1 MKKTL
6 LLLASAAASFAY
18 SQGTLIINNYSKY
31 DYNGFMG
38 AGNSSVGCY
47 PRVGNEAPIIV
58 PADSHMGNGHELVYK
73 DYLNQ
78 FYSLYPTTNWV
89 VYFNPNT
96 PTIMSWDDVN
106 LSPGGTISNTTQWY
120 FTKFYTT
127 LPGTNTSNPEFQ
139 ANLGLSSPCSP
150 GSMAYYTTPSGDNSA
165 EIFVISG
172 ITYLQLY

>member
-1 MKKTL
+1 MKKVL
-6 LLLASAAASFAY
+6 LLLGTAAASLAY
-18 SQGTLIINNYSKY
+18 SQGMLVINNYSKY
-31 DYNGFMG
+31 DYHGFMI

-47 PRVGNEAPIIV
+47 PRVANEAEIVV
-58 PADSHMGNGHELVYK
+58 PADSHIGNGHELVYK

-89 VYFNPNT
+89 VYLNPNT
-96 PTIMSWDDVN
+96 PTIMPWDDIN
-106 LSPGGTISNTTQWY
+106 LSPGGTISNTTRWY

-139 ANLGLSSPCSP
+139 ANLGLPNPCSP
-150 GSMAYYTTPSGDNSA
+150 NPLTYFATASGDNSA